1 MTGARTSLGREA
13 GRQRTVEDMNTSAAQ
28 EQHVTDLRGQRVV
41 ILGGT
46 SGIGVATAKAA
57 ARRGAEVTVVS
68 RQPAS
73 VERALTE
80 LPPGARG
87 RAADL
92 TDPALVG
99 RLFDDLGDID
109 HLVFTAG
116 EPLALMD
123 VATLDLDKA
132 REFFALRYFGALGAV
147 RAAVPYLQPGGSIT
161 LTSGIAGR
169 RPGPGWAVAAS
180 ICGAVESLT
189 RALAVELAPV
199 RVNAVCPGVV
209 RSPLWAS
216 MTPASREQLY
226 RDTAASLP
234 AGRVG
239 EVDDIARAYLFC
251 LTQPFATGS
260 ILTVDGGAA
269 LA

>member
-1 MTGARTSLGREA
+1 M
-13 GRQRTVEDMNTSAAQ
+13 
-28 EQHVTDLRGQRVV
+28 DLHGQRVV

-46 SGIGVATAKAA
+46 SGIGLATAKAA
-57 ARRGAEVTVVS
+57 ARYGAEVTVIS

-73 VERALTE
+73 IDRALAD
-80 LPPGARG
+80 LPPGTHG

-92 TDPALVG
+92 TDPALAC
-99 RLFDDLGDID
+99 RLFDELGAID

-116 EPLALMD
+116 EPLTLMKLAD
-123 VATLDLDKA
+123 LDLDEAK
-132 REFFALRYFGALGAV
+132 EFFALRYFGALWAV
-147 RAAVPYLQPGGSIT
+147 HAAAPHLNPGGSVT
-161 LTSGIAGR
+161 LTTGTAGR

-189 RALAVELAPV
+189 RALAVELAPI

-226 RDTAASLP
+226 RDTAAAIP

-239 EVDDIARAYLFC
+239 EPADVAHAYLYC

-260 ILTVDGGAA
+260 ILTVDGGTV